1 MKFQV
6 IPVIDAMLELYQK
19 PLAPAR
25 FQDYLKLLQ
34 GDTKGDLA
42 LPLGGFNP
50 MAKEHAREKL
60 QALKALGAED
70 IAAEVSRDLNKGL
83 SLQQADKIISIAI
96 TLSDDLKGGWT
107 NRYTSDYD
115 SKFKIN
121 ALLSRNFCTPVFWT
135 GEYFSG
141 DMIRQRILE
150 YAWRTVYR
158 QSNEVP
164 RTLQDHLAQ
173 ETFVAKQAPAPV
185 HSANESTPVTKAL
198 YQQHKG
204 SDDYHTIFN
213 FLYGSKA
220 SSSLGFPL
228 RFELEDFAGF
238 RYAALLV
245 HHSFH

>member
-6 IPVIDAMLELYQK
+6 IPVIDTMLELYQK
-19 PLAPAR
+19 PLTPAR

-34 GDTKGDLA
+34 GETKGDLA

-60 QALKALGAED
+60 QELKTLGAEE
-70 IAAEVSRDLNKGL
+70 IAAEVSLDLNKRL
-83 SLQQADKIISIAI
+83 SLQQADKLISIAI

-135 GEYFSG
+135 GEHFSG
-141 DMIRQRILE
+141 DLIRQRILE

-158 QSNEVP
+158 QSHEAP

-185 HSANESTPVTKAL
+185 HLADETTTVTKVL

-220 SSSLGFPL
+220 SSSLAFPV

-238 RYAALLV
+238 HYAALSA